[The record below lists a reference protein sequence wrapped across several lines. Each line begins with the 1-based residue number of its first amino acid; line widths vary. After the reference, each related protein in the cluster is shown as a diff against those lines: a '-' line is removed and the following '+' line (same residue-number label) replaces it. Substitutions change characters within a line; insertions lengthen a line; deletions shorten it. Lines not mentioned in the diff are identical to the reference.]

1 MITEKSIH
9 ELRCE
14 RRLVNDLVIVEGSLW
29 SLCTNCASLNETVA
43 ATLLFDPSVSEILV
57 LVGQYYQFYVRV
69 NYEEGGFSDFRHA
82 GPVRCTWQN
91 IIANNW

>member
-14 RRLVNDLVIVEGSLW
+14 RRLVNDLVIVEGSFW
-29 SLCTNCASLNETVA
+29 SLCTNCASLNKTVA

-69 NYEEGGFSDFRHA
+69 NYEGGGFSDFRHA
-82 GPVRCTWQN
+82 GPVKSTWQN
-91 IIANNW
+91 VLANNW